1 MAFAPTPMAT
11 PSWLRPKASTP
22 ANGLLGLLG
31 VQQNPFLDFLGQHS
45 NALVGLGAG
54 IAGGGPDLGQAVGQ
68 GLTLAQQGKTADFNR
83 SEKAKADATLA
94 AQTNATKAY
103 LQQNHPDLAAA
114 VDAGLPLNQAWTEAL
129 RQQDGTTANDPAA
142 TVGGR
147 AQLAQTW
154 GLQGDDAKT
163 YVLTGKLPGGN
174 QTSRAGLG
182 QPVYIRNKNDPTKII
197 GIQPMTTGPGVDLM
211 TGQPVPDPQNWN
223 VDPIGIAGDRTGAIK
238 DATNSASARASLPS
252 AQNAFDQTVAVLNKF
267 DPSSPGYDK
276 SVVAGAGENFGNVLG
291 VPQQWLPVIPK
302 TDRANFLNI
311 VDQLSGQAFLNI
323 RQALKGAGQVTDY
336 EGGKGEIA
344 LSRMRAAAERGDR
357 ASFDQA
363 MLDYK
368 TAIDNG
374 MRLLREQAQGGFS
387 QGQPAVS
394 GAPTQAPAPAPV
406 QSTGDPELDNALQQ
420 YGQ

>member
-1 MAFAPTPMAT
+1 MAFSSQFTGSP
-11 PSWLRPKASTP
+11 WLNAQQPQKAS
-22 ANGLLGLLG
+22 GLLGLLG
-31 VQQNPFLDFLGQHS
+31 VQSNPFLDFLHDHS

-54 IAGGGPDLGQAVGQ
+54 LAGGGPDIGQAIGQ
-68 GLTLAQQGKTADFNR
+68 GLQLAGQGKTADFTR
-83 SEKAKADATLA
+83 SEKAKADAQLA
-94 AQTNATKAY
+94 AQTNQTKAY
-103 LQQNHPDLAAA
+103 LAKNYPDLSAA
-114 VDAGLPLNQAWTEAL
+114 VDAGLPLNDAWSEAFK
-129 RQQDGTTANDPAA
+129 RQDGGAGGNDPSA

-154 GLQGDDAKT
+154 GLQGEDAKT

-182 QPVYIRNKNDPTKII
+182 QPIYIRNKNDPTKII

-238 DATNSASARASLPS
+238 DATNSAAARASLPS
-252 AQNAFDQTVAVLNKF
+252 AQNAYDQTLAVLQKF
-267 DPSSPGYDK
+267 DPASPGADQ
-276 SVVAGAGENFGNVLG
+276 SVIAGEGENFGNFLG
-291 VPQQWLPVIPK
+291 IPQQMLPTLPK
-302 TDRANFLNI
+302 TNRANFQNV

-336 EGGKGEIA
+336 EGQKGEIA
-344 LSRMRAAAERGDR
+344 LSRMSAAAKSGDDK
-357 ASFDQA
+357 AFQQA
-363 MLDYK
+363 LIDYR

-387 QGQPAVS
+387 DGQPAVGGS
-394 GAPTQAPAPAPV
+394 PSAAPG
-406 QSTGDPELDNALQQ
+406 STGDPDLDRALQQ